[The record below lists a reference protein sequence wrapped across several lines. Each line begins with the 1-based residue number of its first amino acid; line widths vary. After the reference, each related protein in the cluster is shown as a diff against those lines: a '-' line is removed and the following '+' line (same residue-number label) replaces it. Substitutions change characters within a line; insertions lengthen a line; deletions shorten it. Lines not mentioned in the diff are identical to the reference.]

1 MIVPD
6 MYPYKATRRLIKT
19 SSIYLA
25 GELSL
30 LNGIKQNSSVAPTI
44 TFPRILTM
52 SDKFKTNSQNLAKT
66 LK

>member
-25 GELSL
+25 GELSF
-30 LNGIKQNSSVAPTI
+30 LNRINQNAYVAPTI
-44 TFPRILTM
+44 TFPGILIM
-52 SDKFKTNSQNLAKT
+52 SVKVKTNLQKLTKT

>member
-25 GELSL
+25 GELSF
-30 LNGIKQNSSVAPTI
+30 LNRINQNAYVAPII
-44 TFPRILTM
+44 TFPGILLM
-52 SDKFKTNSQNLAKT
+52 SS
-66 LK
+66 